1 MPTMPPTTS
10 PASLKNAD
18 LLTLASLDAAQ
29 IEELFI
35 TAAATKR
42 DIAPYRRALDGK
54 TIILLFE
61 KPSLRTRVTFEVG
74 PGKMGAKTIF
84 FDHSKERVGAR
95 ESVKDYGRN
104 LERWVDCIVARVFSQ
119 DVLEELA
126 ANCAVPVINA
136 LSDSFHPCQAL
147 ADYFTLAEKLGAKQG
162 VKAGLARLRGFRL
175 AYIGDGNNVCA
186 SLMHGA
192 AKLGVQFTVICPKGY
207 QPEPAVIEEARA
219 MAGASGGTITIS
231 HDPGA
236 IKGAQAVYTDTWVS
250 MGDEAEKVKR
260 MSAFA
265 KFRVDEK
272 LMDLA
277 TNGAS
282 GGPAPFFMH
291 CLPAHRGAEVTDA
304 VIDSPSSIVY
314 DQAENRMHVQNAL
327 LLHMLGGV

>member
-1 MPTMPPTTS
+1 MPTMTDP
-10 PASLKNAD
+10 SLKNTD
-18 LLTLASLDAAQ
+18 LLTLSTLDAAQ

-42 DIAPYRRALDGK
+42 DVAPFRRALDGK

-95 ESVKDYGRN
+95 ESVRDYGKN
-104 LERWVDCIVARVFSQ
+104 LERWVDAIVARVFSQ
-119 DVLEELA
+119 EVLEELA
-126 ANCAVPVINA
+126 ENCRVPVINA

-147 ADYFTLAEKLGAKQG
+147 ADYFTLAEKLGVKGG
-162 VKAGLARLRGFRL
+162 VKSGLARLKGFKL
-175 AYIGDGNNVCA
+175 AYVGDGNNVCA

-192 AKLGVQFTVICPKGY
+192 SKLGVHMTVICPKGY
-207 QPEPAVIEEARA
+207 QPEPVVLEEARA
-219 MAGASGGTITIS
+219 MAGGSGGTITIS
-231 HDPGA
+231 HDA
-236 IKGAQAVYTDTWVS
+236 NSVKGAQAVYTDTWVS

-260 MSAFA
+260 MGAFA

-272 LMDLA
+272 LMETA
-277 TNGAS
+277 GNGS
-282 GGPAPFFMH
+282 GEPFFMH
-291 CLPAHRGAEVTDA
+291 CLPAHRGAEVTDG
-304 VIDSPSSIVY
+304 VIDGPTSIVY